1 MSDADKLKAV
11 KKLLEKHK
19 IKYWL
24 DYGTLL
30 SIVREG
36 DLLKWETDFDIGIY
50 DHDLVHLLALQN
62 EFNNLGYKIG
72 YIPGRDNFQLISNE
86 GIMIDFSIYHLI
98 DNKSVRYFHYHKHS
112 LLGRLLDVL
121 ITKMVRIY
129 EKFGCQ
135 MLVSTVDYNFFKNLD
150 NIKYIDEKWPIPSD
164 VEKYLCCHFG
174 ETWRTPIKE
183 YDYVKDDKSITKI
196 DEKR

>member
-1 MSDADKLKAV
+1 MSDVEKLKAV

-30 SIVREG
+30 SIVRDGE
-36 DLLKWETDFDIGIY
+36 LLKWETDFDIGIY

-62 EFNNLGYKIG
+62 EFKKLGYKIG
-72 YIPGRDNFQLISNE
+72 YIPGRDNFQLISND

-98 DNKSVRYFHYHKHS
+98 DNKSVRYFHYHKRS
-112 LLGRLLDVL
+112 ILGRFLDVFL
-121 ITKMVRIY
+121 TKMFRIY

-135 MLVSTVDYNFFKNLD
+135 MLMSSVDHNFFDNLD
-150 NIKYIDEKWPIPSD
+150 KIQYLNEKWPIPSD
-164 VEKYLCCHFG
+164 VEKYLFCHFG
-174 ETWRTPIKE
+174 KTWRTPIKD
-183 YDYVKDDKSITKI
+183 YDYVKDDKTITKKS
-196 DEKR
+196 EER